1 MKEEAAVLLSEPL
14 QLYVHST
21 SILTEIQPSRRTEE
35 LDSGDNETHNT
46 LSTDSLHDEPTA
58 IPVPEINLEAFNLP
72 PVIDVPREYL
82 EPVGRP
88 SSLKDSRIWTV
99 HSYHHEHVP
108 RRAGEHGILYINRG
122 DIPKYLVPSFKSRR

>member
-1 MKEEAAVLLSEPL
+1 MSP
-14 QLYVHST
+14 Q
-21 SILTEIQPSRRTEE
+21 IQWLTEIQPSRHSEE
-35 LDSGDNETHNT
+35 QDSGDDETHNT

-58 IPVPEINLEAFNLP
+58 IPVPEINLEAFSLP
-72 PVIDVPREYL
+72 PVIDVPPECL

-88 SSLKDSRIWTV
+88 GSLKDFRIWTV

-108 RRAGEHGILYINRG
+108 HRAGEHGILYVSRG